1 MIELRYK
8 LTKAYLTK
16 ATQKFTLDDIS
27 AARKLF
33 DNASSSM
40 YKRKITSVKNVTTT
54 GDAGIGL
61 RIYRDTRSSDK
72 LPVVVYFHGGGF
84 ALGSV
89 NSHDSIC
96 RSICKYSNCVVV
108 SVEYSLAPEAPYPTP
123 INEGLE
129 VLQWLQQNGVKQNID
144 TNQIYLA
151 GDSAGGSIAI
161 KIASDPRLHTALKGL
176 ILIYP
181 TLDPTLSTESMQQY
195 ATGHFLT
202 KSMLRQFWELYQSGE
217 STYQP
222 LTKLELRLLPPVLV
236 IAAEK
241 DVLRSEGLDFVK
253 ELRTL
258 GKEVDY
264 ECYSDMLHGFVQ
276 FPRLI
281 SKKTKVFKRIAAFI
295 GQHSS

>member
-1 MIELRYK
+1 MIKLRYK
-8 LTKAYLTK
+8 LTKTYLTK
-16 ATQKFTLDDIS
+16 ATQKFTLDDIA

-33 DNASSSM
+33 DNASSSGPT
-40 YKRKITSVKNVTTT
+40 RKILSVEDISATAASVE
-54 GDAGIGL
+54 L
-61 RIYRDTRSSDK
+61 RIYRDNVSNDN

-84 ALGSV
+84 ALGSIK
-89 NSHDSIC
+89 SHDSIC

-108 SVEYSLAPEAPYPTP
+108 SVGYSLAPEAPYPTP
-123 INEGLE
+123 INEGLN
-129 VLQWLQQNGVKQNID
+129 VLQWLQRNAKKQGID
-144 TNQIYLA
+144 NSLIYLA
-151 GDSAGGSIAI
+151 GDSAGGSIAV
-161 KIASDPRLHTALKGL
+161 KIASDPRLQTPLKGL

-181 TLDPTLSTESMQQY
+181 TLDPKLTTESMQQY

-202 KSMLRQFWELYQSGE
+202 KSLLRQFWELYQSGA
-217 STYQP
+217 TVYRP
-222 LTKLELRLLPPVLV
+222 LTRPELTLLPPVLV

-241 DVLRSEGLDFVK
+241 DVLRSEGIDFV
-253 ELRTL
+253 EDLQSL

-276 FPRLI
+276 FPRFV